1 MTAPSRK
8 PGAESGVALAGAV
21 ALGAVLVL
29 GWYKQQFGLN
39 FIDEGMYLVDGWR
52 MAAGDS
58 LFPDNSISARALYTV
73 FNALIFKAS
82 PEITLLGFRHLALV
96 ASVLS
101 TGVLCAAFY
110 KWTGDYWY
118 LPFVA
123 AGFGGFLAPQYLSYD
138 SYPSHFL
145 MLHVAALL
153 FAFSSGPR
161 PARRNWFLLAGL
173 FLWGIGFSNLPLA
186 MAYLSPVILWF
197 AARKPGAGGIE
208 FTGLELVLVLLPGAV
223 LGLAFMAYY
232 NTAFLSAALD
242 QLRFQLEDAAS
253 YARTGDGAVIAA
265 YVLATAVFL
274 GAVLWSLRLGGAAR
288 QVALATAGS
297 AMTAVVYTNA
307 FGLLPRFWQ
316 GWFDATG
323 WFISLTLIAAGGF
336 AFLVFRA
343 ARGGAALDRTGALVL
358 VAFVPWA
365 LIVAIKLNS
374 SNAGLLQVG
383 VAPVLIALCLAAFA
397 VDRLKKTGPGR
408 AVGMVALLALL
419 APYGHAFAWQN
430 WRWTFFDFPP
440 RHAYMV
446 HTFSDGI
453 LAGITTNRVYGQLA
467 EWIQSR
473 ARAHSR
479 AGDFA
484 LAIEAMPMVY
494 LLARRR
500 PAIHHSQTNEFSMPR
515 RADAT
520 AQMIR
525 DRRFPKIAFRFLRN
539 PHFIPYS
546 LRQEIFVPWP
556 GKFKY
561 DRRDPLNGFIQENM
575 KLVETFSTNGEPLAE
590 FYVSDLAT
598 PMLPD

>member
-1 MTAPSRK
+1 MSASSRK
-8 PGAESGVALAGAV
+8 LNTESGIALAGTV
-21 ALGAVLVL
+21 ALGVVLVL

-58 LFPDNSISARALYTV
+58 LFPDNSISVRALYTV
-73 FNALIFKAS
+73 FNALVFMAS
-82 PEITLLGFRHLALV
+82 PDITLLGFRHLAFAV
-96 ASVLS
+96 SVLS

-110 KWTGDYWY
+110 KWTGEFWY

-153 FAFSSGPR
+153 FAFSSGPQ

-186 MAYLSPVILWF
+186 VAYVSPVILWF
-197 AARKPGAGGIE
+197 AARKPGVGGIE
-208 FTGLELVLVLLPGAV
+208 FTGRELALVLLPGAV
-223 LGLAFMAYY
+223 LGLAFLAYY

-242 QLRFQLEDAAS
+242 HYRFQLEDAALLS
-253 YARTGDGAVIAA
+253 RTGDGAVIAA
-265 YVLATAVFL
+265 YVLATALFL
-274 GAVLWSLRLGGAAR
+274 GALLWSLRLGGAAR
-288 QVALATAGS
+288 QAALAVAVS
-297 AMTAVVYTNA
+297 VMTVLVYTNA

-323 WFISLTLIAAGGF
+323 WFISLTLIAVGGF

-343 ARGGAALDRTGALVL
+343 ARAGAALGRTGALVL
-358 VAFVPWA
+358 VAFIPWA
-365 LIVAIKLNS
+365 VIVAIKVNMS
-374 SNAGLLQVG
+374 TAGVLQVG
-383 VAPVLIALCLAAFA
+383 VAPALVALCVTAFA
-397 VDRLKKTGPGR
+397 VDRLKKASRGR
-408 AVGMVALLALL
+408 AVLVVAVLALL
-419 APYGHAFAWQN
+419 VPYGYALGWQN

-446 HTFSDGI
+446 HAFSDGF
-453 LAGITTNRVYGQLA
+453 LAGIKTNRAYGQLA

-473 ARAHSR
+473 ARTFSKT
-479 AGDFA
+479 GDFA

-494 LLARRR
+494 MLARRR
-500 PAIHHSQTNEFSMPR
+500 PAIHHSQTNVFSKPR
-515 RADAT
+515 RADAV

-539 PHFIPYS
+539 PFFFPYS
-546 LRQEIFVPWP
+546 LREEIFVPWP
-556 GKFKY
+556 GEFKY
-561 DRRDPLNGFIQENM
+561 DRREPLNGFIEENM
-575 KLVETFSTNGEPLAE
+575 KLVETFSTNGQPLAE
-590 FYVSDLAT
+590 FYVSNQAT
-598 PMLPD
+598 PMSP